1 GGAVRGGGLAMMLEL
16 EARHWSQ
23 VRVDDER
30 YLCLRLGE
38 RFSVIL
44 DRCKH
49 KGGPLSKGT
58 WDEAAQGIRCPWH
71 DLLNTPRDL
80 ARRQVPSVRVGSVIR
95 FLVPD
100 PPAPPEA
107 PARSAPSSS

>member
-1 GGAVRGGGLAMMLEL
+1 MMLEL

-23 VRVDDER
+23 VRVVDER
-30 YLCLRLGE
+30 YLCLRLGA
-38 RFSVIL
+38 RWSVIL

-71 DLLNTPRDL
+71 DLLNSPRDL
-80 ARRQVPSVRVGSVIR
+80 ARRQVPSVRVGAVIR
-95 FLVPD
+95 FLIPD
-100 PPAPPEA
+100 PGASPED
-107 PARSAPSSS
+107 PARRGPVAS